1 MCRHHGL
8 GLVVLGMWALVACS
22 GAGGGL
28 DFPTGPVGGKKLVE
42 ELMKSSDKA
51 GMVAKMKPTK
61 ADLEA
66 LFDPSAVETMS
77 AYVDK
82 VYGSIG
88 DIGMKP
94 EQTEVLFNMAAT
106 EDFLN
111 ATDAA
116 KKFPGGYARLAPK
129 LKPGVIWYA
138 WKYVKPGETLGMA
151 FDGLAHVN
159 SRWVWIPK
167 PFRAISE

>member
-1 MCRHHGL
+1 MCKRRGL
-8 GLVVLGMWALVACS
+8 GLVVLGMWALVACG

-28 DFPTGPVGGKKLVE
+28 DFAAGPEGGKKLVE
-42 ELMKSSDKA
+42 ELMKTSDRGA
-51 GMVAKMKPTK
+51 MVAKMKPTK

-66 LFDPSAVETMS
+66 LFDTSAIETMT

-82 VYGSIG
+82 IYGGIG
-88 DIGMKP
+88 ELGMKP
-94 EQTEVLFNMAAT
+94 EQTEVLFNVATT
-106 EDFLN
+106 EDFAN

-129 LKPGVIWYA
+129 LKPGVTWYA

-151 FDGLAHVN
+151 FDGLAHIN
-159 SRWVWIPK
+159 GRWVWIPK